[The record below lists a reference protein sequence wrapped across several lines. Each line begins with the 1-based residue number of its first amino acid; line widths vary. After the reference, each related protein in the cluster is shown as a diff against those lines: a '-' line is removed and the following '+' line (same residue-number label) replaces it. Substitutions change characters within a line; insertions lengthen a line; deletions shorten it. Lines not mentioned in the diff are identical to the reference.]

1 MDLIDRSKLDFP
13 FDRQVFSERDKG
25 FVDGADQAIAVVAA
39 APTVDAEQVVHCK
52 DCWKKNRRFGPI
64 WCLRFGCQMPEDG
77 FCSFGA
83 KKASHDDE
91 KVPLKDVI
99 SSIRRDMDGH
109 NSTVPI
115 SPRVA
120 HEASQSNLCILFID
134 EKDQIQCDG
143 AVRGTVPLDRKAYTE
158 NEALTI
164 YIHPDGLSLTKKDGS
179 TVVTLFVSDEAFF
192 DWRSE
197 AEHDTF
203 EVYDHAGYL
212 CGMGVVI
219 HVGKEIK

>member
-1 MDLIDRSKLDFP
+1 MDLIDRSKLDFS
-13 FDRQVFSERDKG
+13 FTTKVSSKQNES
-25 FVDGADQAIAVVAA
+25 FVAGADQAVAVVAA

-64 WCLRFGCQMPEDG
+64 WCMRFGCQMPEDG

-83 KKASHDDE
+83 KKTFDDGE
-91 KVPLKDVI
+91 KISMRDAI

-109 NSTVPI
+109 NIIVPI

-120 HEASQSNLCILFID
+120 HEASQSDLCILFLD
-134 EKDQIQCDG
+134 ENDQIQCDG
-143 AVRGTVPLDRKAYTE
+143 AVRGTVPLDREVYAE
-158 NEALTI
+158 NEALPI
-164 YIHPDGLSLTKKDGS
+164 YIGADGLSLTKKDGS
-179 TVVTLFVSDEAFF
+179 TKVTLFVSDEAFF

-197 AEHDTF
+197 TEHDTF

-212 CGMGVVI
+212 FGMGVVI
-219 HVGKEIK
+219 HVGKEKK